1 MMKRNVLLLL
11 AVITVLFF
19 CVACGK
25 RTEVGSSEETAE
37 SLELTLDQ
45 LSEYD
50 GQDGNPAYI
59 AVDGVIYDVTD
70 SKMWKNGEHKGY
82 SAGKDLS
89 EEIENV
95 SPHGKSVLSKI
106 PVVGK
111 VVE

>member
-11 AVITVLFF
+11 AVSAVLLF
-19 CVACGK
+19 CISCGK
-25 RTEVGSSEETAE
+25 RTEVGDSGETAE

-50 GQDGNPAYI
+50 GQDGSPAYI

-70 SKMWKNGEHKGY
+70 SRMWKNGEHNGFT
-82 SAGKDLS
+82 AGKDLS
-89 EEIENV
+89 EEIADV
-95 SPHGKSVLSKI
+95 SPHGKSVLSKV
-106 PVVGK
+106 PVIGK